1 MTPRLVY
8 GAPEAFEPDRSGGD
22 AMGAATI
29 TASYIKHGKKWR
41 VLIRPVHAPR
51 ITRVVRTEQDAKDLV
66 RHFNRLGMAGVDLGQ
81 ALAEART
88 ETHRVFPALREALP
102 AFLDEQVELGNL
114 RRSTASAYENRLRIW
129 AFPRLGD
136 LPWNL
141 LTREE
146 IGAVLL
152 AIRKAGKSA
161 ASVEQVRC
169 PLTRFY
175 QWQQNVHGYRGPNPA
190 AELKF
195 FIGKQPSKRAR
206 KRDLQWFRQGEAR
219 TLLAACQA
227 LKPRWVAFLM
237 VGFGGGLGWGETT
250 ALAGQDIDWAR
261 ERVHVAR
268 TWSEG
273 GGRMEPCKDGEDR
286 WVKLPPATI
295 AALRAHLEA
304 MDLEGSVKGWTPAAR
319 QLVFPNTVGRITR
332 YGAFLELVWQ
342 PLLAAA
348 KLPYRKPHAMR
359 HSYATWML
367 EAGADLRWVKDQ
379 LGHAS
384 IDETE
389 GTYGHL
395 ERERHERRVDLD
407 AVLGGVQPRPPAS
420 TLLAAGDATEGQLRD
435 FPREDF
441 MVEGKGFEPSTS
453 ALRTP
458 RSPN

>member
-1 MTPRLVY
+1 
-8 GAPEAFEPDRSGGD
+8 
-22 AMGAATI
+22 
-29 TASYIKHGKKWR
+29 
-41 VLIRPVHAPR
+41 
-51 ITRVVRTEQDAKDLV
+51 
-66 RHFNRLGMAGVDLGQ
+66 
-81 ALAEART
+81 
-88 ETHRVFPALREALP
+88 
-102 AFLDEQVELGNL
+102 
-114 RRSTASAYENRLRIW
+114 
-129 AFPRLGD
+129 
-136 LPWNL
+136 
-141 LTREE
+141 
-146 IGAVLL
+146 VLL

-195 FIGKQPSKRAR
+195 FMGKQPSKKAR

-227 LKPRWVAFLM
+227 RKPRWVAFLM
-237 VGFGGGLGWGETT
+237 VCFGGGVRWGETT
-250 ALAGQDIDWAR
+250 ALLGQDIDWAR

-273 GGRMEPCKDGEDR
+273 GGRIEPCKDGEDR
-286 WVKLPPATI
+286 WVKLPAATM

-304 MDLEGSVKGWTPAAR
+304 KDLEGCVKGWPPAAR

-367 EAGADLRWVKDQ
+367 EAGADLRWVRDQ

-384 IDETE
+384 IEETE

-395 ERERHERRVDLD
+395 ERERHEGRVDLD
-407 AVLGGVQPRPPAS
+407 PVLGIGSGAS
-420 TLLAAGDATEGQLRD
+420 TGVHGSDAGGVIEGQLRD
-435 FPREDF
+435 LARDDF
-441 MVEGKGFEPSTS
+441 MVEGKGFEAPQPPSSSDLAPPSPHQAAPRGIRRPPASTAS
-453 ALRTP
+453 TP
-458 RSPN
+458 PPTPDGPPSMSEPRPAEQPEPKQDEGAAHGDSTDASGSGL

>member
-1 MTPRLVY
+1 
-8 GAPEAFEPDRSGGD
+8 
-22 AMGAATI
+22 
-29 TASYIKHGKKWR
+29 
-41 VLIRPVHAPR
+41 
-51 ITRVVRTEQDAKDLV
+51 
-66 RHFNRLGMAGVDLGQ
+66 
-81 ALAEART
+81 
-88 ETHRVFPALREALP
+88 
-102 AFLDEQVELGNL
+102 
-114 RRSTASAYENRLRIW
+114 
-129 AFPRLGD
+129 
-136 LPWNL
+136 
-141 LTREE
+141 
-146 IGAVLL
+146 
-152 AIRKAGKSA
+152 
-161 ASVEQVRC
+161 VEQVRC

-195 FIGKQPSKRAR
+195 FMGKQPSKRAR

-237 VGFGGGLGWGETT
+237 VCFGGGLRWGETT
-250 ALAGQDIDWAR
+250 ALLGPDIDWAR

-273 GGRMEPCKDGEDR
+273 GGRVEPCKDSEDR
-286 WVKLPPATI
+286 WVKRPPATM

-304 MDLEGSVKGWTPAAR
+304 KDLEGSVKGWPAAAR

-332 YGAFLELVWQ
+332 YGGFLELVWQ
-342 PLLAAA
+342 PLVAAA

-384 IDETE
+384 IEETE

-395 ERERHERRVDLD
+395 ERERHERPADLD
-407 AVLGGVQPRPPAS
+407 SVLGIGSGAS
-420 TLLAAGDATEGQLRD
+420 TGVHDSDAGIAIEGQLRD
-435 FPREDF
+435 F
-441 MVEGKGFEPSTS
+441 
-453 ALRTP
+453 
-458 RSPN
+458 

>member
-1 MTPRLVY
+1 
-8 GAPEAFEPDRSGGD
+8 
-22 AMGAATI
+22 MGAATI
-29 TASYIKHGKKWR
+29 TASYVKHGKKWR
-41 VLIRPVHAPR
+41 VLIRPANARR
-51 ITRVVRTEQDAKDLV
+51 ITRVVPTEQDAKDLV

-81 ALAEART
+81 ALADAKT
-88 ETHRVFPALREALP
+88 QTNRVYTPLREALP

-114 RRSTASAYENRLRIW
+114 RRSTASSYENRLTTW

-136 LPWNL
+136 VPWNL
-141 LTREE
+141 VTREE
-146 IGAVLL
+146 IGGVLL
-152 AIRKAGKSA
+152 AIRKAGKSTG
-161 ASVEQVRC
+161 SVEQIRC

-195 FIGKQPSKRAR
+195 FIGKQPSKRGR
-206 KRDLQWFRQGEAR
+206 KRDFQWFRQGEAR
-219 TLLAACQA
+219 TLLDACQVH
-227 LKPRWVAFLM
+227 KPRWVAFLM
-237 VGFGGGLGWGETT
+237 VCFGGGLRWGEAT
-250 ALAGQDIDWAR
+250 ALSSRDIDWAR

-268 TWSEG
+268 TWSEK
-273 GGRMEPCKDGEDR
+273 GGRIEPCKDGEDR
-286 WVKLPPATI
+286 WVKLPSATM
-295 AALRAHLEA
+295 AALRGHLEA
-304 MDLEGSVKGWTPAAR
+304 MDLEGSVKDWPPPAR

-332 YGAFLELVWQ
+332 YGAFLGLVWQ
-342 PLLAAA
+342 PLLGAS

-359 HSYATWML
+359 HSYATWLL

-384 IDETE
+384 IEETE

-420 TLLAAGDATEGQLRD
+420 TLLDAGAETEGQLGD
-435 FPREDF
+435 FPSEDF